1 VSDPLIDPSDL
12 GTYLNDTTI
21 NEARAEMLIGQA
33 QALCES
39 IVSPLPEIASVVVM
53 RVAGRA
59 YVSTTS
65 TRNAQMAAAGSPF
78 GGVPA
83 GMGGVMLTR
92 SDRADLRRLAGGSGG
107 AFSIDVLPANYV
119 APVPWR
125 PVDDWDTQA

>member
-39 IVSPLPEIASVVVM
+39 IVSPLPDVASVVVM

-65 TRNAQMAAAGSPF
+65 TRNAQLAAAGSPF
-78 GGVPA
+78 GEVSGGA
-83 GMGGVMLTR
+83 GGVRLTGE
-92 SDRADLRRLAGGSGG
+92 DIADLRRLVPGGNGGG
-107 AFSIDVLPANYV
+107 AFSINTLPPDSVY
-119 APVPWR
+119 PCSPW
-125 PVDDWDTQA
+125 DSWA